1 MKVRVKLIKWKCNSH
16 THLGSKSIYTIGMEL
31 LNLDTLE
38 AFNVSIESN
47 KIGPY
52 RSFDD
57 ISMLLNRASYEG
69 WIGEYIDESDNG
81 VPGLK
86 LIKFTVVV

>member
-16 THLGSKSIYTIGMEL
+16 AHLGSKSIYTIGMEL
-31 LNLDTLE
+31 LNLDNLE
-38 AFNVSIESN
+38 TFNVSIESN

-57 ISMLLNRASYEG
+57 ISLLLNRASYEG

-81 VPGLK
+81 VPWLRF
-86 LIKFTVVV
+86 IKFTMVI

>member
-1 MKVRVKLIKWKCNSH
+1 M
-16 THLGSKSIYTIGMEL
+16 GSKSIYTIGMEL
-31 LNLDTLE
+31 LNLDSLE

-47 KIGPY
+47 KFGPY

-69 WIGEYIDESDNG
+69 WVGEYIDESDNG
-81 VPGLK
+81 VPGLRF
-86 LIKFTVVV
+86 IKFMVVI

>member
-31 LNLDTLE
+31 LNLDNLE
-38 AFNVSIESN
+38 TFKVSIESN

-52 RSFDD
+52 RNFDD
-57 ISMLLNRASYEG
+57 ISLLLNRASYEG

-81 VPGLK
+81 VPGLRF
-86 LIKFTVVV
+86 IRFTMVI